1 MEGGRRVAANVR
13 SWNKRIYRKLHSDGT
28 RRRNPFIPS
37 MRVNEEARFGGMK
50 SKNKGGLRFFAFDH
64 VFTSR
69 HNRDLR
75 SARPV
80 FPAASAAVAHV
91 VGLGLSAFAAGW
103 GGAGLVALGGGVF
116 YRWKRRSRPE
126 ILVVEGWVGR
136 DSLREALAEYQ
147 RGGYRLLVTAG
158 GDTGADWRTRS
169 WNYAELAAAELT
181 RLGLAEEQLVA
192 APARSH
198 QGSRT
203 QASAQAVR
211 EALAARGEV
220 PGSINV
226 WTRGVHARRSRLI
239 FARVFGSRTRVGV
252 LAWKPA
258 ETVGPWWKSGDRAR
272 DFLEETL
279 GYLRAR
285 VWL

>member
-1 MEGGRRVAANVR
+1 MPSSPIVTGRRTRGGRFF
-13 SWNKRIYRKLHSDGT
+13 
-28 RRRNPFIPS
+28 RRRQLLWPTW
-37 MRVNEEARFGGMK
+37 
-50 SKNKGGLRFFAFDH
+50 L
-64 VFTSR
+64 
-69 HNRDLR
+69 
-75 SARPV
+75 
-80 FPAASAAVAHV
+80 
-91 VGLGLSAFAAGW
+91 GW
-103 GGAGLVALGGGVF
+103 GCLLLPPGGVVLAWLLWGEAF
-116 YRWKRRSRPE
+116 LSVEAPVQAE

-136 DSLREALAEYQ
+136 DSLREVLAEYQ